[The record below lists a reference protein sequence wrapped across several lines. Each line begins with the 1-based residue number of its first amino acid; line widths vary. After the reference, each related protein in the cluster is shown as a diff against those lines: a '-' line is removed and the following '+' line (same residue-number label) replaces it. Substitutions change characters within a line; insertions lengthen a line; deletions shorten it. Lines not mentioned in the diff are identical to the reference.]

1 MSLITYYLL
10 LSYQVERKKQ
20 KKAEKKT
27 LRIKRVSRLLTNM
40 KLAKIRAENEA
51 QKAEAAVK
59 AAIQAAPELAA
70 VVEAPHADPPCGRV
84 GERRE
89 EIGRGH

>member
-1 MSLITYYLL
+1 MSLITSYLL
-10 LSYQVERKKQ
+10 LSYQVEQKKH

-27 LRIKRVSRLLTNM
+27 ARIKRVSGLLTNM
-40 KLAKIRAENEA
+40 KLAKIRAVNEA

-59 AAIQAAPELAA
+59 AAVQAAPELAA
-70 VVEAPHADPPCGRV
+70 VVEAPHADPPCAR
-84 GERRE
+84 EREHRE